1 MYSDRNA
8 TMRVA
13 KRPGSGGM
21 HRRSLPERGAS
32 TAETPERKGR
42 GAGLPDPHPFWLGL
56 PERGA
61 STAETPER
69 KGRGAGLPDPHPF
82 WLGNAA

>member
-1 MYSDRNA
+1 MSD
-8 TMRVA
+8 A
-13 KRPGSGGM
+13 KRRGPAGM
-21 HRRSLPERGAS
+21 HRRSNPERGAS

-42 GAGLPDPHPFWLGL
+42 GAGLPDHHPFWLGL

-69 KGRGAGLPDPHPF
+69 KGRGAGLPDHHPF
-82 WLGNAA
+82 WLGNTA